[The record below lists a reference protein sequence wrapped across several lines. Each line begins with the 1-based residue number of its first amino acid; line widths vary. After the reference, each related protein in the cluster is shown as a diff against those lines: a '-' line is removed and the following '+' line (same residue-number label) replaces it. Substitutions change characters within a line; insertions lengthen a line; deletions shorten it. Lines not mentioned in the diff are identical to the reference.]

1 MFAHASR
8 MSLCRKTY
16 HFAETEMLMDINW
29 SEKKS
34 VFFLHDW
41 TQQTAPSSNCR
52 QPFLTI
58 LMRKR
63 LAVDCLFSPHVLED
77 ITLRLLSKSLL
88 IKVSL
93 LCSSLSLCG
102 LLQFVAILWSE
113 SQFHLLRDLS
123 ADPWQTDGQRASGH
137 LLSPVLTLC
146 GQLQWGAGGISHDEE
161 SLWNGCHRQIGQDR

>member
-1 MFAHASR
+1 MFAHESR
-8 MSLCRKTY
+8 MSLCSKTY
-16 HFAETEMLMDINW
+16 RFAVAAINW
-29 SEKKS
+29 SEKKNL
-34 VFFLHDW
+34 FFLHDW
-41 TQQTAPSSNCR
+41 TQQTAPSSDCKR
-52 QPFLTI
+52 PFLTI
-58 LMRKR
+58 RMRKR
-63 LAVDCLFSPHVLED
+63 LAVDCLFFVLED
-77 ITLRLLSKSLL
+77 IALRLLGKSLL
-88 IKVSL
+88 IKVPL